1 VSSPD
6 PSRLARFLDDHWSS
20 PSVLIRSARDL
31 HEPEGADPQH
41 LDQAARSARGLASDA
56 LELGIEPLH
65 DLASALADLA
75 SVLGSGALD
84 PLGPGGV
91 VLESGARTLE
101 DSLVLLEAGG
111 QPDAAEIER
120 HTQKATHVTAGA
132 RQQREPQPAQPQPAR
147 PQPSAPQRWG
157 PWNPAYPDME
167 DDFIEDVQSHI
178 DNLQAGLIQLSSG
191 TTDEELINDLFRSS
205 HSIKGQSGQMG
216 AQPLERMAH
225 KLEDILDL
233 VRQSRLTVTPAA
245 TESLLGVI
253 DALQSILEQLR
264 STRYVDHPIEREME
278 IMDRVVRGE
287 PAAVSRPEPVP
298 APPRETVQPP
308 TPSPGPER
316 PAARKDEH
324 PARTSAE
331 KKAQYLRVDF
341 SKVDQVMNLV
351 GDLFINK
358 IKLHQ
363 GVDALDG
370 LQLQVIRLQHL
381 LAQQG
386 EGAAEGVNLDEEEA
400 RKLLS
405 GISELSSDIEGL
417 ADRLTAATGEADMI
431 SSDLHDQIMIMRMVP
446 MDSILGRLGRVVFDA
461 VQKESRGRPGFKRAR
476 LDVEGS
482 DAEID
487 KVIAG
492 MLEVPLVHIV
502 RNAVAHGI
510 EPAEDRAAADKP
522 PEGRVL
528 IKAGQKGGNFVIDV
542 SDDGRG
548 ILPDQVARAA
558 LEKGIVAE
566 EEIEGM
572 SEKEILSLIFKPG
585 FTTAATADDLKG
597 RGVGLDEV
605 VSKISAI
612 KGSINVDS
620 EPGRGTHV
628 TLSLPLTL
636 AINTVLVS
644 EVGGETLAIPMAAVE
659 RVVSVEESE
668 VERMGSTEV
677 FTLLEKTVPLVRAD
691 DMLALDRPRSQRPDE
706 IYVVVM
712 QVGERRFGLA
722 MDRMHGKQDVV
733 VKSLGTLLGEVPLVA
748 GATLLGEKCIL
759 ILDPVDIAARIG
771 KGAAPRRKTTKPP
784 HERIRPRL
792 LLVDDETTARIGL
805 RRIFEEA
812 GLEVVEASDGAE
824 ALEMASASHFQ
835 MVSTD
840 VVMPRMDGYE
850 LTRRLR
856 QMDQYRN
863 VPIIMISSKGEDV
876 DKRAGFD
883 AGVDHYVVKP
893 VERSALLELIGEVRL

>member
-1 VSSPD
+1 MSAIDS
-6 PSRLARFLDDHWSS
+6 SRLARFLDDHWPS
-20 PSVLIRSARDL
+20 PSALIRSARAL
-31 HEPEGADPQH
+31 QEPEGPDPER
-41 LDQAARSARGLASDA
+41 LDEAARSARALATDARTLGLASV
-56 LELGIEPLH
+56 H
-65 DLASALADLA
+65 DLASALADLTTG
-75 SVLGSGALD
+75 LGSGALD
-84 PLGPGGV
+84 PFGPAGV
-91 VLESGARTLE
+91 VLEGGARALE
-101 DSLVLLEAGG
+101 DALVLLEAGG
-111 QPDAAEIER
+111 QPDEAELESHARKASHAAS
-120 HTQKATHVTAGA
+120 GA
-132 RQQREPQPAQPQPAR
+132 RAPQPAPPA
-147 PQPSAPQRWG
+147 PGAPQRWG
-157 PWNPAYPDME
+157 PWSPAYPDME
-167 DDFIEDVQSHI
+167 DDFVEEVQSHI
-178 DNLQAGLIQLSSG
+178 DNLQAGLIQLSGGSVDG
-191 TTDEELINDLFRSS
+191 ELINDLFRSS

-216 AQPLERMAH
+216 AQPLERVAH

-233 VRQSRLTVTPAA
+233 VRQSRLRITPATA
-245 TESLLGVI
+245 ESLLGVI
-253 DALQSILEQLR
+253 DALQSMLEQLR
-264 STRYVDHPIEREME
+264 TTRHVDHPIEREIAIME
-278 IMDRVVRGE
+278 GVVRGE
-287 PAAVSRPEPVP
+287 PAAAPQPQPDPAPVP
-298 APPRETVQPP
+298 APAPAPAPEARPAAP
-308 TPSPGPER
+308 AARAGER
-316 PAARKDEH
+316 PAKASGRS
-324 PARTSAE
+324 SAE
-331 KKAQYLRVDF
+331 RKAQYLRVDF
-341 SKVDQVMNLV
+341 SKVDEVMNLV

-358 IKLHQ
+358 IKLHD
-363 GVDALDG
+363 GVGALGG

-386 EGAAEGVNLDEEEA
+386 EGDGEGVSLDEEEA
-400 RKLLS
+400 RRLLS
-405 GISELSSDIEGL
+405 GISELATDIEGL
-417 ADRLTAATGEADMI
+417 ADRLSAATGETDMI
-431 SSDLHDQIMIMRMVP
+431 SNDLRDQVMIMRMVP

-461 VQKESRGRPGFKRAR
+461 VQKESRGRPGHKRAR

-510 EPAEDRAAADKP
+510 EPAADRTASGKA

-528 IKAGQKGGNFVIDV
+528 IKAGQRGGNFIIEV

-548 ILPDQVARAA
+548 ILPEQVARAA
-558 LEKGIVAE
+558 LEKGIVTE
-566 EEIEGM
+566 EEIEAM
-572 SEKEILSLIFKPG
+572 SEKEILALIFKPG

-605 VSKISAI
+605 ASKISAI
-612 KGSINVDS
+612 KGTIDVES
-620 EPGRGTHV
+620 EPGRGTRV

-659 RVVSVEESE
+659 RVVSVREPE

-691 DMLALDRPRSQRPDE
+691 EMLGLGRPRSQRPDE

-722 MDRMHGKQDVV
+722 MDRMRGKQDVV
-733 VKSLGTLLGEVPLVA
+733 VKSLGTLLGEIPIVA

-771 KGAAPRRKTTKPP
+771 RQAAPGRRGTQRAR
-784 HERIRPRL
+784 ERIRPRL

-812 GLEVVEASDGAE
+812 GLEVVEAGDGAE
-824 ALEMASASHFQ
+824 ALEMAAASSFQ

-856 QMDQYRN
+856 KMDQYRD
-863 VPIIMISSKGEDV
+863 VPIIMISSKGEEV
-876 DKRAGFD
+876 DRRAGFD

-893 VERSALLELIGEVRL
+893 VERAALLELIDEVRL